1 MDAYFTSRETIK
13 RQINAPNG
21 KEPALKRRGT
31 EPQKVWISELH
42 DIDKI
47 YKTSELRDIK
57 LSAGA

>member
-1 MDAYFTSRETIK
+1 MDAFFTSRESAK
-13 RQINAPNG
+13 RQINSSNG
-21 KEPALKRRGT
+21 KEPAPKRRGT

-47 YKTSELRDIK
+47 YKMSELRDIK

>member
-1 MDAYFTSRETIK
+1 MDAFFTSRESAK
-13 RQINAPNG
+13 RQYNG

-47 YKTSELRDIK
+47 YKMSELRDIK